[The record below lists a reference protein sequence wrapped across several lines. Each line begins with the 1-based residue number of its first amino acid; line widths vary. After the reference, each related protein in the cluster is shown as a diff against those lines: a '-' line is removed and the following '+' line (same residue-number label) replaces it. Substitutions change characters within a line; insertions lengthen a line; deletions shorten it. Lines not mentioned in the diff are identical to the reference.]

1 MRDGWGRS
9 LLVLAAIASGC
20 APSGGAADPTAERS
34 IQAPTFPSV
43 TAGPAGD
50 PSTSAPSAPTGSGTA
65 PPAPPAPGMSM
76 STGASTAGDPIPG
89 ADAVRSASVTDP
101 VGDLTP
107 SPADPPPAWADLR
120 GATLRR
126 STDGFELAID
136 LAGPAPA
143 RAPDAEHTMNI
154 ASFYDL
160 DGDGHIDVEIWVTLA
175 DDGWGGAHFDDRA
188 NAATFA
194 RDSQVVARVEGRQV
208 IVAFPAAH
216 LDDAA
221 AFRWALASEWGRF
234 EVIGSSLAARDD
246 VPDDDAAAGFP
257 G

>member
-20 APSGGAADPTAERS
+20 APRGGDDDTTAGRS
-34 IQAPTFPSV
+34 LVAPTFPPV

-50 PSTSAPSAPTGSGTA
+50 PSTSAPSAPTGSSTASPASPGVSTSPGT
-65 PPAPPAPGMSM
+65 
-76 STGASTAGDPIPG
+76 STAGDPIAG
-89 ADAVRSASVTDP
+89 AGAGRSVSVTDP
-101 VGDLTP
+101 AGDLTA
-107 SPADPPPAWADLR
+107 SPADPAPAWADLR

-126 STDGFELAID
+126 APDGFELAID

-160 DGDGHIDVEIWVTLA
+160 DGDGRVDVEIWVTLA

-188 NAATFA
+188 RTATFA
-194 RDSQVVARVEGRQV
+194 RDSRVEARAEGERV
-208 IVAFPAAH
+208 IVAFPSAH

-221 AFRWALASEWGRF
+221 AFRWSLASEWGRF

-246 VPDDDAAAGFP
+246 VPDDDAAVDFP

>member
-9 LLVLAAIASGC
+9 LLLLAAMASGC
-20 APSGGAADPTAERS
+20 APGGGDDDATAGRS
-34 IQAPTFPSV
+34 LVAPTFPPV

-50 PSTSAPSAPTGSGTA
+50 PSASAPSAPAGSSTASPASPGVSTSPGT
-65 PPAPPAPGMSM
+65 
-76 STGASTAGDPIPG
+76 STAGDPIAAAG
-89 ADAVRSASVTDP
+89 AGRSVSVTDP
-101 VGDLTP
+101 AGDLTA
-107 SPADPPPAWADLR
+107 SPADPAPAWADLR

-126 STDGFELAID
+126 APVGFELAID

-160 DGDGHIDVEIWVTLA
+160 DGDGRVDVEIWVTLA

-188 NAATFA
+188 HTATFA
-194 RDSQVVARVEGRQV
+194 RDSRVEARAEGGRV

-221 AFRWALASEWGRF
+221 AFRWSLASEWGRF

-246 VPDDDAAAGFP
+246 VPDHDAAVDFP